1 MDRTWP
7 PAAMRVRTGFWPAG
21 FYERGK
27 RDETMSTATAATID
41 WPVQPS
47 AKELDFM
54 SGVFEVQHPLIAC
67 HLTRLRDSSTPSP
80 EFRQLVNR
88 LASLLAYEATK
99 DLRTETVSVQTPITR
114 TEGKRLTERIGLIPI
129 LRAGLAMVDPV
140 LELIPSA
147 EVWHLGLYRDEETAK
162 PIKYYSKLPPER
174 PVDVALVLDPMLATG
189 GSAVDA
195 LTTLRDWGVPHVKL
209 LSLIAAEEGV
219 KHVESKFPEAQIY
232 VCQIDPNLNDRKFI
246 VPGLGDAGDRIFNT
260 IQND

>member
-1 MDRTWP
+1 M
-7 PAAMRVRTGFWPAG
+7 
-21 FYERGK
+21 
-27 RDETMSTATAATID
+27 ATALATQER
-41 WPVQPS
+41 PV
-47 AKELDFM
+47 ELPAEEPDFM

-67 HLTRLRDSSTPSP
+67 HLTRLRDVSTPSP

-99 DLRTETVSVQTPITR
+99 DLRTESVTVQTPLTR
-114 TEGKRLTERIGLIPI
+114 AQGKALTQRIGLIPI
-129 LRAGLAMVDPV
+129 LRAGLSMVDPV

-147 EVWHLGLYRDEETAK
+147 EVWHLGLYRDEETAQ
-162 PIKYYSKLPPER
+162 PVKYYSKLPPER

-195 LTTLRDWGVPHVKL
+195 LGTLRDWGVPHVKL

-219 KHVESKFPEAQIY
+219 KRVESTFPNSQIY
-232 VCQIDPNLNDRKFI
+232 VCQIDPDLNDRKFI

-260 IQND
+260 VNDA